1 MENQTSKKSTLLRM
15 LLLLPLT
22 ILLTL
27 GFSLKE
33 ATPKEALTIA
43 SGSKQKHPSLKQE
56 IQKKASPAQNKE
68 YNMLA
73 HKYKTMDKENMFIKQ
88 KDVARLTHLY
98 GLMSSNQ
105 QKQAASFPVFPP
117 PPPPKTPKTSKP
129 IKVTKGGNNMD
140 LKRPPPPP
148 VVSKAP
154 LDHIVRMVYENAAF
168 FFDDQRI
175 TSSKAIALLQENE
188 SLHIETETFRASNPI
203 VHIRTKAASLND

>member
-1 MENQTSKKSTLLRM
+1 
-15 LLLLPLT
+15 
-22 ILLTL
+22 
-27 GFSLKE
+27 
-33 ATPKEALTIA
+33 
-43 SGSKQKHPSLKQE
+43 
-56 IQKKASPAQNKE
+56 
-68 YNMLA
+68 MLA
-73 HKYKTMDKENMFIKQ
+73 HKYNTMDKENMFIKQ
-88 KDVARLTHLY
+88 NDVVRLTHLY

-175 TSSKAIALLQENE
+175 TSSKAIALLKEND

>member
-22 ILLTL
+22 IFLTL
-27 GFSLKE
+27 GFSSKE
-33 ATPKEALTIA
+33 ATPKEALA
-43 SGSKQKHPSLKQE
+43 MK
-56 IQKKASPAQNKE
+56 IQKKASPAQIKE

-73 HKYKTMDKENMFIKQ
+73 HKYNTMDKENMFIKQ
-88 KDVARLTHLY
+88 NDVVRLTHLY

-175 TSSKAIALLQENE
+175 TSSKAIALLKENE

>member
-1 MENQTSKKSTLLRM
+1 MENQTSKRSTLLRM

-27 GFSLKE
+27 GFSSKE

-56 IQKKASPAQNKE
+56 IQKKASPAQIKE

-73 HKYKTMDKENMFIKQ
+73 HKYNTMDKENMFIRQ
-88 KDVARLTHLY
+88 NDVVRLTHLY

-117 PPPPKTPKTSKP
+117 PPP
-129 IKVTKGGNNMD
+129 I
-140 LKRPPPPP
+140 
-148 VVSKAP
+148 VSKAP

-175 TSSKAIALLQENE
+175 TSSKAIALLKENE

-203 VHIRTKAASLND
+203 VHIRTKGASLND

>member
-27 GFSLKE
+27 GFSSKE
-33 ATPKEALTIA
+33 ATPKEALA
-43 SGSKQKHPSLKQE
+43 MK
-56 IQKKASPAQNKE
+56 IQKKASPAQIKE

-73 HKYKTMDKENMFIKQ
+73 HKYNTMDKENMFIKQ
-88 KDVARLTHLY
+88 NDVVRLTHLY

-117 PPPPKTPKTSKP
+117 PPP
-129 IKVTKGGNNMD
+129 I
-140 LKRPPPPP
+140 
-148 VVSKAP
+148 VSKAP

-175 TSSKAIALLQENE
+175 TSSKAIALLKENE

-203 VHIRTKAASLND
+203 VHIRTKEASLND